1 MNFSTIPKI
10 SRNIDFEAS
19 LRPRIELLSLS
30 WDGLISVFRQIPNFN
45 GVVPSCIL
53 FYYFNLIIMSSSF
66 MYPSITQMGLD
77 SSKVPDFV
85 RSHISAL
92 GYMRK
97 DGHTTYNL
105 SIKEVDNIDDLHNI
119 LRQWLTLLSN
129 TTD

>member
-1 MNFSTIPKI
+1 
-10 SRNIDFEAS
+10 
-19 LRPRIELLSLS
+19 
-30 WDGLISVFRQIPNFN
+30 
-45 GVVPSCIL
+45 
-53 FYYFNLIIMSSSF
+53 
-66 MYPSITQMGLD
+66 MGLD